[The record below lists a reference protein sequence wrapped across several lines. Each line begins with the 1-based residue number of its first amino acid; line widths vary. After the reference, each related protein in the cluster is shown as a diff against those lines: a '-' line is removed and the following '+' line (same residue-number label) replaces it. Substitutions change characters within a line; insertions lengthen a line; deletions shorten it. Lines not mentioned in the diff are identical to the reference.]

1 MPSRPPPPP
10 PPRRGVSTGQH
21 RIQRD
26 GGASIQADPSALEH
40 FVRINPAGE
49 VVAGQ
54 GSAQRLASLST
65 YICSLADT
73 IGQLLDIGSCQVM
86 EAAYTG
92 GRLITVREPDGSI
105 VGLKPRVPQAPA
117 VPSIGRIGSGR

>member
-1 MPSRPPPPP
+1 P

-21 RIQRD
+21 RIQRE
-26 GGASIQADPSALEH
+26 GGVSIQADPSALEH

-49 VVAGQ
+49 VVAAQ

-73 IGQLLDIGSCQVM
+73 VGELLDIGPCQVM

-105 VGLKPRVPQAPA
+105 VGLKPRVPQAPQGA
-117 VPSIGRIGSGR
+117 QTQPVARVGSGR

>member
-21 RIQRD
+21 RIQRE
-26 GGASIQADPSALEH
+26 GGVTIQADPNALEH
-40 FVRINPAGE
+40 FVRINPTGE
-49 VVAGQ
+49 VVAAQ

-73 IGQLLDIGSCQVM
+73 VGQLLDIGPCQVM
-86 EAAYTG
+86 EAAYAG

-105 VGLKPRVPQAPA
+105 VGLKPRVPQAPVA
-117 VPSIGRIGSGR
+117 QPIARVGLGR